1 MMIKEIL
8 IVMIKYSY
16 LQKKLFSFGYIC
28 VEPDRYLIAS
38 YIATENE
45 YLVMVILAS

>member
-1 MMIKEIL
+1 MRIKDLL
-8 IVMIKYSY
+8 IFHDKIY
-16 LQKKLFSFGYIC
+16 LFAKKLFSFGYFWC
-28 VEPDRYLIAS
+28 GARYLIAS